1 MSVTP
6 AHPKPTGLVAS
17 PYLADVLDQPRALSA
32 VLDTW
37 ATIQPVVD
45 AVGLV
50 GRPRVIV
57 SGMGSSHHAG
67 YGLWAALAKLGVAAW
82 WIETSQLLDTMDR
95 LVVPGSLLWLTSQSG
110 DSAEIVALLD
120 WLPDDRTHVVGVTN
134 NPESTLGRSAHT
146 CIDLVAGREAT
157 VSTKSYVNTLAVAEL
172 VGAQLRGETEI
183 AVRSLRATV
192 DSLAA
197 YVADVD
203 EHVARVGTFAV
214 DRHLLLTGRGG
225 AAASAQT
232 GALILKEAA
241 KNPAEGMSAGA
252 LRHGVIE
259 LAGPGLSVVFFDH
272 GTPAHH
278 DQNARLAGD
287 LAAAGTE
294 IAWVSEASV
303 VEGRS
308 LPAPAGP
315 ETHPAVRDAAAF
327 QTLSF
332 ALAQRSGVNA
342 GEFTFASK
350 VTDIL

>member
-1 MSVTP
+1 VTVTP
-6 AHPKPTGLVAS
+6 AHPEPGGLGAS

-32 VLDTW
+32 LLDSW
-37 ATIQPVVD
+37 ASIKPVVD
-45 AVGLV
+45 AVGLA

-57 SGMGSSHHAG
+57 SGMGSSHHG
-67 YGLWAALAKLGVAAW
+67 GFGLWAALVRLGVAAW
-82 WIETSQLLDTMDR
+82 WIETSQLLDVVDR
-95 LVVPGSLLWLTSQSG
+95 LVDPGSLLWLTSQSG

-120 WLPDDRTHVVGVTN
+120 RLPDDRTHVVGVTN
-134 NPESTLGRSAHT
+134 NPQSTLGRAAHT
-146 CIDLVAGREAT
+146 RIDLVAGAEAT

-172 VGAQLRGETEI
+172 VGAQICGEAEG
-183 AVRSLRATV
+183 AERSLRATV

-197 YVADVD
+197 YVADLD
-203 EHVARVGTFAV
+203 EHVARVGTFAA

-232 GALILKEAA
+232 AALILKEAA

-294 IAWVSEASV
+294 IAWVSDRPVAG
-303 VEGRS
+303 GRS
-308 LPAPAGP
+308 LPAPVGP
-315 ETHPAVRDAAAF
+315 ETHPAIRDAAAF

-332 ALAQRSGVNA
+332 ALAQRSGVTA